1 MGVKWESSVGSTMEA
16 EVRHCALIS
25 WTATYWDRQSRIA
38 GHHNHLAAGPAPTGH
53 PLELT
58 RRLAMTLWGK
68 AERLTGREVGTGV
81 QIESTADGLLARIQT
96 PSSQRGVI
104 KADGSR

>member
-1 MGVKWESSVGSTMEA
+1 
-16 EVRHCALIS
+16 
-25 WTATYWDRQSRIA
+25 
-38 GHHNHLAAGPAPTGH
+38 
-53 PLELT
+53 
-58 RRLAMTLWGK
+58 MTLWGK